1 MSYIWYVLFC
11 DFFVSDLYGWRL
23 TQGLGLCFFFVTA
36 CLCIPK
42 YVSHLLIYCFTLLC
56 DCLSVFSYTYAH
68 SFLCIFLFFFVFPYT
83 YAHFF
88 VIAYVCF
95 PTRTHTHFS
104 VFPFFCVWFAYL
116 CFPTHMHTH
125 FNVFSFFFFG
135 LSVPIL
141 FSFYTLHTPLID
153 LLFDLYFSLSIC
165 VYIHESINALHP

>member
-68 SFLCIFLFFFVFPYT
+68 SFLCIFLFFFVFSYT

-104 VFPFFCVWFAYL
+104 VFPFFCVCDLPICVFLHICTLILMYFPFFFLGYL
-116 CFPTHMHTH
+116 CLFYFH
-125 FNVFSFFFFG
+125 FIPYIRPWLIYYLIFIFHC
-135 LSVPIL
+135 LSVFTYMNP
-141 FSFYTLHTPLID
+141 
-153 LLFDLYFSLSIC
+153 
-165 VYIHESINALHP
+165 